1 MTKQEKIRIIEEMME
16 LGEGILEEGT
26 VLKDLEEW
34 NSLAKLSLIA
44 ILDEQFSRKISADE
58 IKALKTV
65 QDILQYM
72 E

>member
-1 MTKQEKIRIIEEMME
+1 MTKQEKIRVIEEMME
-16 LGEGILEEGT
+16 LGEGTLEEGT

-44 ILDEQFSRKISADE
+44 ILDEQFGRKISADE

>member
-44 ILDEQFSRKISADE
+44 ILDEQFGRKISADE

>member
-1 MTKQEKIRIIEEMME
+1 MTKQEKIRVIEEMME

-44 ILDEQFSRKISADE
+44 ILDEQFGRKISADE

>member
-16 LGEGILEEGT
+16 LEEGTLEEGT

-44 ILDEQFSRKISADE
+44 ILDEQFGRKISADE

>member
-16 LGEGILEEGT
+16 LGEGTLEECT

-44 ILDEQFSRKISADE
+44 ILDEQFGRKISADE